1 MPQSIGA
8 GNMYNYKRNNHFHKE
23 SLMHTKELTGLAADL
38 LGLAAVCKEFRRLSS
53 SAVEPL
59 ELKSAVNCCQQ
70 VTLTRPFSLIHL

>member
-1 MPQSIGA
+1 MPQSIVPETCT
-8 GNMYNYKRNNHFHKE
+8 MTIEITISQRITYY
-23 SLMHTKELTGLAADL
+23 TKELTGLAADL